1 MVYHND
7 WFAYIEDYLHPEDK
21 SHLII
26 KQDVLMCCWILFAE
40 ILFALMLI
48 SDIGL

>member
-1 MVYHND
+1 MISIFQFINTVYHND

-26 KQDVLMCCWILFAE
+26 KQDAFNVLLDSLC
-40 ILFALMLI
+40 
-48 SDIGL
+48 